1 MRIAGMHYQHAM
13 ERASRLLEKE
23 NHNSYDESLSL
34 ILSQRF
40 IYSDAFSRSMSSLG
54 YSVREVIWD
63 FEPLQKQWAKESGF
77 REQRLDVSLYSGSD

>member
-34 ILSQRF
+34 ILSQ
-40 IYSDAFSRSMSSLG
+40 IHL
-54 YSVREVIWD
+54 
-63 FEPLQKQWAKESGF
+63 L
-77 REQRLDVSLYSGSD
+77 